1 MLSDIPLYKH
11 TTSLSSH
18 LFMDVEVVSMF
29 WLLYVNSALMNI
41 GMHISFLIIVSSGYM
56 PNSGIAGSYGGSI
69 FSF

>member
-1 MLSDIPLYKH
+1 
-11 TTSLSSH
+11 
-18 LFMDVEVVSMF
+18 MDVEVVSMF